1 MDSQNF
7 KDDVKHVRTNDGV
20 GKEKNKFLAII
31 VVFLVIIIV
40 LAGVLIAVLLNSK
53 KEESEEERRTV
64 LVTEENAE
72 EVADELFAELEKP
85 KLGPD
90 YYTVTME
97 PVWHFREG
105 DQESYDAVV
114 VNVESNAAPVYFD
127 VFLEEDESHVL
138 YKSPIIPL
146 GGELRNIKLDEDLDA
161 GNYACVTE
169 FHLLGEDQKTTI
181 STVRVGITIVVNE

>member
-40 LAGVLIAVLLNSK
+40 LAGIIIAILLNNK
-53 KEESEEERRTV
+53 GKAEEKRAV

-72 EVADELFAELEKP
+72 EVAEELFTELDEEP
-85 KLGPD
+85 QLGYD

-97 PVWHFREG
+97 PVWNFSEG
-105 DQESYDAVV
+105 DKESKNAVV
-114 VNVESNAAPVYFD
+114 INVESNAAPVYVD
-127 VFLEEDESHVL
+127 VFLESDESHVL

-161 GNYACVTE
+161 GTYACVAE
-169 FHLLGEDQKTTI
+169 FHLLGENQESVT
-181 STVRVGITIVVNE
+181 TVRVGLTIVIDN